1 MKFIDWCFITNVSA
15 YRTFYA
21 LCVILLVS
29 VLLSV
34 NKREASQV
42 EVAQA
47 KLKAIGQIDLRKDF
61 DVDRLNVIPEREF
74 PPMSLESHP
83 IDIDWP
89 GLEEIRVNGK
99 GILELNSPLKR
110 LSIRVTQVIEN
121 QGGGFSIRG
130 NIEGESGSMFLGTV
144 HDNAF
149 VASFNSPR
157 DGFQDFAIAMNS
169 LGGHEIQRQGLD
181 EFPICKEIGRAHV

>member
-1 MKFIDWCFITNVSA
+1 VKFIDWCFITKVSA

-47 KLKAIGQIDLRKDF
+47 KSKVTGLIDLSNDF
-61 DVDRLNVIPEREF
+61 GVDRINVIPEREF
-74 PPMSLESHP
+74 PPMLLERHP

-89 GLEEIRVNGK
+89 GLEEIRVN
-99 GILELNSPLKR
+99 
-110 LSIRVTQVIEN
+110 
-121 QGGGFSIRG
+121 
-130 NIEGESGSMFLGTV
+130 
-144 HDNAF
+144 
-149 VASFNSPR
+149 
-157 DGFQDFAIAMNS
+157 
-169 LGGHEIQRQGLD
+169 
-181 EFPICKEIGRAHV
+181 

>member
-1 MKFIDWCFITNVSA
+1 MKFIDWCFITKVSA

-61 DVDRLNVIPEREF
+61 DVDRFNVIPEREF
-74 PPMSLESHP
+74 PPNV
-83 IDIDWP
+83 I
-89 GLEEIRVNGK
+89 GK
-99 GILELNSPLKR
+99 PP
-110 LSIRVTQVIEN
+110 
-121 QGGGFSIRG
+121 
-130 NIEGESGSMFLGTV
+130 
-144 HDNAF
+144 H
-149 VASFNSPR
+149 
-157 DGFQDFAIAMNS
+157 
-169 LGGHEIQRQGLD
+169 
-181 EFPICKEIGRAHV
+181 